1 MVIFKSNVSLTD
13 DEEGSAISQLMKKV
27 EMQVAAESAKSQK
40 YKQLQR
46 NEEDV
51 EDDLEIGDTT
61 IDVGIEEDDDLEE
74 LCMTDGEL
82 NLLEKLEHN
91 LTES

>member
-61 IDVGIEEDDDLEE
+61 IDIGIEEDDDLEE

-82 NLLEKLEHN
+82 NLLKKLEHK